1 MLLPASKLKEFQKQ
15 REHYKRQHANE
26 LYTTEEW
33 VETFVA
39 AAIFKI
45 TRNFPTTMYMLLVPK
60 CFNVKEVQAALEAKG
75 YRVTLLPNNQIKI
88 EW

>member
-45 TRNFPTTMYMLLVPK
+45 ARNFPTTMYMLLVPK
-60 CFNVKEVQAALEAKG
+60 CFNVKEVQTVLEAKG